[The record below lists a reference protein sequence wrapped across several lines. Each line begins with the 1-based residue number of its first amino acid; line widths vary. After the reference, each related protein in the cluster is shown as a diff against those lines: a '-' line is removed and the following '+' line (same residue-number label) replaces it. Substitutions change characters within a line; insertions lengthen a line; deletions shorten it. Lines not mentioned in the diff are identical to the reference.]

1 MNTTKLEVTITRVP
15 HSVPARYLVRFRG
28 YDHTDANLTRY
39 RDMVFSTLKAAREYA
54 NRRVLDAMGI
64 F

>member
-1 MNTTKLEVTITRVP
+1 MHTTKLEVTISRERN
-15 HSVPARYLVRFRG
+15 SAPASYLVKFRG
-28 YDHTDANLTRY
+28 FKPTDDNLTYY
-39 RDMVFSTLKAAREYA
+39 RDMRFSTLKAAREYA